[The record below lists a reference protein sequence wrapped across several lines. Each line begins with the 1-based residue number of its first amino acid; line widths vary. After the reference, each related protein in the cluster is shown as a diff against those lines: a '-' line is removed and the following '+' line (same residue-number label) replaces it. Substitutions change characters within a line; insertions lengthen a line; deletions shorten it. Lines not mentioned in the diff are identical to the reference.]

1 MEVIKTN
8 EELKKR
14 ISQLKEEGK
23 SIGFVPTLGALHK
36 GHASLIKKCKM
47 VSDITICS
55 IFVNP
60 TQFNDPKDLEKYP
73 RTLEADS
80 ELLESHDTDIL
91 YLPDNNEI
99 YPKDLEV
106 KVDLDFGNLF
116 SVMEGEHRPGH
127 FDGVVQVVKRLL
139 DIVTPDQLYMGQKD
153 FQQFTLIQR
162 MINGLELPVE
172 LVVCKII
179 REESGLAMS
188 SRNERLDP
196 DIRKR
201 AAIIYKTLKAIRRNK
216 NTKSIAELI
225 AYGLERLDIPDF
237 KPEYLAIVDGNT
249 LNDVTVIKEC
259 EYVVVCVAVWA
270 KNIRLIDNIV
280 IKKRQ

>member
-8 EELKKR
+8 EELEKR

-23 SIGFVPTLGALHK
+23 SIGFVPTLGALHN

>member
-8 EELKKR
+8 EELRKR
-14 ISQLKEEGK
+14 IDQLKEEGK
-23 SIGFVPTLGALHK
+23 SIGFVPTLGALHM
-36 GHASLIKKCKM
+36 GHASLIKKCKRI
-47 VSDITICS
+47 SDITICS

-60 TQFNDPKDLEKYP
+60 TQFNDPKDLDKYP

-80 ELLESHDTDIL
+80 EMLIDLETDIL
-91 YLPDNNEI
+91 YLPDNSEV

-106 KVDLDFGNLF
+106 KVELDFGNLF

-153 FQQFTLIQR
+153 FQQFTLIQH

-196 DIRKR
+196 EIRKR
-201 AAIIYKTLKAIRRNK
+201 AAIIYKTLKAIRRKK
-216 NTKSIAELI
+216 NTKSIAELK

-249 LNDVTVIKEC
+249 LNEVTVIKEC

-280 IKKRQ
+280 LKKKQ